1 MRSDVNQSEDDGHT
15 GRSFHSEF
23 TRNRRYS
30 TPHGVPRRSNGSARR
45 QSVQEAWV
53 EALLWFGGKERPR
66 QGEQDDK
73 FGID

>member
-1 MRSDVNQSEDDGHT
+1 MRFDVNQSEDDGHT
-15 GRSFHSEF
+15 GRGFHSQF

-30 TPHGVPRRSNGSARR
+30 TPHGVPRRRNGSARR
-45 QSVQEAWV
+45 QSIQEARV
-53 EALLWFGGKERPR
+53 EASLRFGGKERPR